1 MPPQAQTPPIWIL
14 PSSRTPAAAP
24 KSTAKPCN
32 TAPLKNPVEA
42 DYQTINIYIPEAY
55 FHGGSINDYTA
66 DTAPI
71 FLPNKISG

>member
-1 MPPQAQTPPIWIL
+1 MPPQAQTPPHT
-14 PSSRTPAAAP
+14 SRSAEINGQTVQYRAFENIPYV
-24 KSTAKPCN
+24 
-32 TAPLKNPVEA
+32 KNPVEA